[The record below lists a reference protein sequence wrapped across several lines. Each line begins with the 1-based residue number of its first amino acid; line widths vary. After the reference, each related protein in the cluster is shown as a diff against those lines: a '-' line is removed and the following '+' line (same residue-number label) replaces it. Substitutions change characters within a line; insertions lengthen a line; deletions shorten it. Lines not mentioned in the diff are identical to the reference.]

1 MPLGPTPTRPTA
13 TSSSRTRPRRPPC
26 RCSRSTTTTFA
37 ARTAPRW
44 VRSTRSTSSTCA
56 RAAFPSRPRSGCS
69 SRASSATCST
79 ASRSST
85 RASWS
90 RRSWSPALASYR
102 VASVD
107 DLPGETM
114 KRVEAGDIPVCL
126 AHAED
131 GSFYA
136 LNDVC
141 THEEFSLCD
150 GELWGMDVEC
160 PQHGSRFNLATGIAY
175 LDSANT
181 SQRPKQMTG
190 AMLDY
195 FEKFNSNI
203 HRAAYRI
210 AEEATVRYEATRE
223 KVRTFINAASTKEI
237 VYTRGTTEAINL
249 VAYAWGR
256 KNIKAGDL
264 IVLTILDH
272 HSNIVPWQIL
282 AAEKGARIE
291 YVDIDERGE
300 LRQDQFAD
308 LLKRGPKLVA
318 FNLVSNAMGTINPAH
333 EMVAAAKK
341 AGATV
346 LVDGAQSTPHQPVDV
361 RALGCDFYAFSG
373 HKMLG
378 PTGAGILYGRRELLE
393 AMDPFMSGG
402 DMIKTVRVEG
412 TTYHDLPWKFEAGT
426 QAIAEVIGLGT
437 AVDYL
442 TELGMDAVRAHELE
456 ITEYAYEALSEV
468 DQLTVYG
475 PPPSRRAGVISFAL
489 EGVHPHDLA
498 TIADRDQVCLRAGH
512 HCAMPLMT
520 RLGIPATARASF
532 YVYTQKEEVDRL
544 VGSIREAQRIFA

>member
-1 MPLGPTPTRPTA
+1 MAIRTLDV
-13 TSSSRTRPRRPPC
+13 TSIRKD
-26 RCSRSTTTTFA
+26 
-37 ARTAPRW
+37 
-44 VRSTRSTSSTCA
+44 
-56 RAAFPSRPRSGCS
+56 FPIF
-69 SRASSATCST
+69 
-79 ASRSST
+79 
-85 RASWS
+85 
-90 RRSWSPALASYR
+90 
-102 VASVD
+102 
-107 DLPGETM
+107 E
-114 KRVEAGDIPVCL
+114 
-126 AHAED
+126 
-131 GSFYA
+131 
-136 LNDVC
+136 
-141 THEEFSLCD
+141 
-150 GELWGMDVEC
+150 
-160 PQHGSRFNLATGIAY
+160 TGIAY

-181 SQRPKQMTG
+181 SQRPRQVTG
-190 AMLDY
+190 AMLEY

-223 KVRTFINAASTKEI
+223 KVRAFINAASTKEI
-237 VYTRGTTEAINL
+237 IYTRGTTEAINL
-249 VAYAWGR
+249 VAYGWGR
-256 KNIKAGDL
+256 KNISSGDL

-282 AAEKGARIE
+282 AAEKGALIE

-300 LRQDQFAD
+300 LRQDQYTD

-318 FNLVSNAMGTINPAH
+318 FNLVSNAMGTINPAK

-393 AMDPFMSGG
+393 AMDPFMAGG

-426 QAIAEVIGLGT
+426 QAIAEVIGLGA

-442 TELGMDAVRAHELE
+442 TSLGMDAVRAHELE

-468 DQLTVYG
+468 DHLTVYG

-489 EGVHPHDLA
+489 EGIHPHDLA

-532 YVYTQKEEVDRL
+532 YVYTLKEEVDRL
-544 VGSIREAQRIFA
+544 VSSIKEAQRIFA

>member
-1 MPLGPTPTRPTA
+1 MAIRTLDVTA
-13 TSSSRTRPRRPPC
+13 IRKD
-26 RCSRSTTTTFA
+26 
-37 ARTAPRW
+37 
-44 VRSTRSTSSTCA
+44 
-56 RAAFPSRPRSGCS
+56 FPI
-69 SRASSATCST
+69 
-79 ASRSST
+79 
-85 RASWS
+85 
-90 RRSWSPALASYR
+90 L
-102 VASVD
+102 
-107 DLPGETM
+107 E
-114 KRVEAGDIPVCL
+114 
-126 AHAED
+126 
-131 GSFYA
+131 
-136 LNDVC
+136 
-141 THEEFSLCD
+141 
-150 GELWGMDVEC
+150 
-160 PQHGSRFNLATGIAY
+160 TGIAY

-181 SQRPKQMTG
+181 SQRPRQVTG

-203 HRAAYRI
+203 HRAAYHI

-223 KVRTFINAASTKEI
+223 KVREFINAASTKEI
-237 VYTRGTTEAINL
+237 IYTRGTTEGINL
-249 VAYAWGR
+249 VAHAWGR
-256 KNIKAGDL
+256 KNIKSGDL
-264 IVLTILDH
+264 IVLTLLDH

-282 AAEKGARIE
+282 AAANGARIE
-291 YVDIDERGE
+291 YVDIDEKGE
-300 LRQDQFAD
+300 LRQDQFSE

-318 FNLVSNAMGTINPAH
+318 FNLVSNAMGTINPAR

-393 AMDPFMSGG
+393 AMDPFMAGG

-426 QAIAEVIGLGT
+426 QAIAEVIGLGA

-442 TELGMDAVRAHELE
+442 NGLGMDTVRAHELE

-468 DQLTVYG
+468 EGLTVYG
-475 PPPSRRAGVISFAL
+475 PPPTRRAGVISFSL
-489 EGVHPHDLA
+489 EGIHPHDLA

-520 RLGIPATARASF
+520 RLGVAATARASF

-544 VGSIREAQRIFA
+544 VSSIKEAQRIFA

>member
-1 MPLGPTPTRPTA
+1 MVPKPLDVGAIRND
-13 TSSSRTRPRRPPC
+13 
-26 RCSRSTTTTFA
+26 
-37 ARTAPRW
+37 
-44 VRSTRSTSSTCA
+44 
-56 RAAFPSRPRSGCS
+56 FPIF
-69 SRASSATCST
+69 
-79 ASRSST
+79 
-85 RASWS
+85 
-90 RRSWSPALASYR
+90 
-102 VASVD
+102 
-107 DLPGETM
+107 E
-114 KRVEAGDIPVCL
+114 
-126 AHAED
+126 
-131 GSFYA
+131 
-136 LNDVC
+136 
-141 THEEFSLCD
+141 
-150 GELWGMDVEC
+150 
-160 PQHGSRFNLATGIAY
+160 TGIAY

-181 SQRPKQMTG
+181 SQRPRQVTG
-190 AMLDY
+190 AMLEY

-223 KVRTFINAASTKEI
+223 KVRELVNASSTKEI

-249 VAYAWGR
+249 VAYSWGR
-256 KNIKAGDL
+256 KHIKRGDL

-282 AAEKGARIE
+282 AAANGAHIE

-300 LRQDQFAD
+300 LRLEQFHK
-308 LLKRGPKLVA
+308 LLERSPRLVA
-318 FNLVSNAMGTINPAH
+318 FNLISNALGTVNPAK
-333 EMVAAAKK
+333 EMVAAARA

-361 RALGCDFYAFSG
+361 RALDCDFYAFSG

-393 AMDPFMSGG
+393 KMDPFMSGG

-426 QAIAEVIGLGT
+426 QAIAEVIGLGA

-442 TELGMDAVRAHELE
+442 SALGMDAVQAHERE
-456 ITEYAYEALSEV
+456 ITEYAYEALSDV
-468 DQLTVYG
+468 DGLTVYG

-489 EGVHPHDLA
+489 EGIHPHDLA

-520 RLGIPATARASF
+520 RLGVAATARASF
-532 YVYTQKEEVDRL
+532 YIYTRKDEVDRL
-544 VGSIREAQRIFA
+544 VGSIREAQRIFK